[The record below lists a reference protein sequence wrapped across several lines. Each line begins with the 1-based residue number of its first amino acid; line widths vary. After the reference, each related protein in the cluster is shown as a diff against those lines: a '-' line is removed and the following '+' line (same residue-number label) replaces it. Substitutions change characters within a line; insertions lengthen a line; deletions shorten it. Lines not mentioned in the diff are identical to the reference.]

1 MSILNLEF
9 NAGSGGRAPRNKR
22 AVKVWVGI
30 GLVAAVLGVGSTL
43 ASTITLNNGGATEF
57 GQGISTTIYCGGAQ
71 QTVHVTPVSVF
82 DNSDPIPAQAFY
94 VGQIKVTGI
103 PSACAGVDFAVSI
116 FDNASTP
123 NALPMSAEMSTALTS
138 GVSTAGIANV
148 WFPDGCPTVANTKLL
163 CADQNPGPIP
173 ATGAM
178 VWFDTASGPIAM
190 DGGNSMHVRVTPDHS
205 VPNAGSFT
213 LTLPYPWLI
222 KASDVSK
229 IVIETK
235 EDVNGY
241 NIWANSPVPGP
252 DPLTH

>member
-30 GLVAAVLGVGSTL
+30 GLVAAVLGVGSTF

-82 DNSDPIPAQAFY
+82 DNNDPVPAQAFY
-94 VGQIKVTGI
+94 VGQLKVTGI

-116 FDNASTP
+116 FDNGTTP
-123 NALPMSAEMSTALTS
+123 IALPMDADMSTALAS

-148 WFPDGCPTVANTKLL
+148 WFPDGCPTVADTKLL
-163 CADQNPGPIP
+163 CTDPNAGPNQ

-178 VWFDTASGPIAM
+178 VWFDTAAGPIAM
-190 DGGNSMHVRVTPDHS
+190 DGADSTNVWVTPDHS
-205 VPNAGSFT
+205 VPDAGSFT
-213 LTLPYPWLI
+213 LTLPGPWLI

-241 NIWANSPVPGP
+241 SIWANSLGQ
-252 DPLTH
+252 LTN

>member
-22 AVKVWVGI
+22 AVKVSIGI

-43 ASTITLNNGGATEF
+43 ASTITLNNGAATEF
-57 GQGISTTIYCGGAQ
+57 GQGISTTVYCGGSQ

-82 DNSDPIPAQAFY
+82 DNTDPVPAQAFY
-94 VGQIKVTGI
+94 VDQIKVTGI

-116 FDNASTP
+116 FDNALTP
-123 NALPMSAEMSTALTS
+123 NALPMDADMATSLAS
-138 GVSTAGIANV
+138 GVGTAGIANV
-148 WFPDGCPTVANTKLL
+148 WFPDGCPTAANTKLL
-163 CADQNPGPIP
+163 CSDPNAGAYQ

-178 VWFDTASGPIAM
+178 VWFDTAAGPIPM
-190 DGGNSMHVRVTPDHS
+190 DGTDSTNVWVTPDHS
-205 VPNAGSFT
+205 VPDAGSFT
-213 LTLPYPWLI
+213 LTLPSPWLI

-229 IVIETK
+229 IIIETK

-241 NIWANSPVPGP
+241 NLWGNGAGSGV
-252 DPLTH
+252 LTN

>member
-82 DNSDPIPAQAFY
+82 DNTDPLPAQAFY
-94 VGQIKVTGI
+94 VGQLKVTGI

-116 FDNASTP
+116 FDNGLTP
-123 NALPMSAEMSTALTS
+123 NALPMDADMSTALTS

-148 WFPDGCPTVANTKLL
+148 WFPDGCPTVADTKLL
-163 CADQNPGPIP
+163 CTDPNAGPNQ

-178 VWFDTASGPIAM
+178 VWFDTAAGPIAM
-190 DGGNSMHVRVTPDHS
+190 NGADSTNVWVTPDHS
-205 VPNAGSFT
+205 VPDAGSFT
-213 LTLPYPWLI
+213 LTLPGPLLI
-222 KASDVSK
+222 RASDVSK

-241 NIWANSPVPGP
+241 SIWANSLGQ
-252 DPLTH
+252 LTN

>member
-9 NAGSGGRAPRNKR
+9 SAGGGGRAPRNKR

-82 DNSDPIPAQAFY
+82 DNTDPVPAQAFY
-94 VGQIKVTGI
+94 VGQLKVTGI

-116 FDNASTP
+116 FDNGLTP
-123 NALPMSAEMSTALTS
+123 NALPMDADMSTALTS

-148 WFPDGCPTVANTKLL
+148 WFPDGCPTVADTKLL
-163 CADQNPGPIP
+163 CTDPNAGPNQ

-178 VWFDTASGPIAM
+178 VWFDTAAGPIAM
-190 DGGNSMHVRVTPDHS
+190 NGADSTNVWVTPDHS
-205 VPNAGSFT
+205 VPDAGSFT
-213 LTLPYPWLI
+213 LTLPGPWLI
-222 KASDVSK
+222 LASDVSK

-241 NIWANSPVPGP
+241 SIWANSLGQ
-252 DPLTH
+252 LTN

>member
-1 MSILNLEF
+1 M
-9 NAGSGGRAPRNKR
+9 
-22 AVKVWVGI
+22 
-30 GLVAAVLGVGSTL
+30 
-43 ASTITLNNGGATEF
+43 NNGGATEF

-82 DNSDPIPAQAFY
+82 DNNDPVPAQAFY
-94 VGQIKVTGI
+94 VGQLKVTGI

-116 FDNASTP
+116 FDNGTTP
-123 NALPMSAEMSTALTS
+123 NALPMDADMSTALAS

-148 WFPDGCPTVANTKLL
+148 WFPDGCPTVADTKLL
-163 CADQNPGPIP
+163 CTDPNAGPNQ

-178 VWFDTASGPIAM
+178 VWFDTAAGPIAM
-190 DGGNSMHVRVTPDHS
+190 DGADSTNVWVTPDHS
-205 VPNAGSFT
+205 VPDAGSFT
-213 LTLPYPWLI
+213 LTLPGPWLI

-241 NIWANSPVPGP
+241 SIWANSLGQ
-252 DPLTH
+252 LTN

>member
-82 DNSDPIPAQAFY
+82 DNADPVPAQAFY
-94 VGQIKVTGI
+94 VGQLKVTGI

-116 FDNASTP
+116 FDNGTTP
-123 NALPMSAEMSTALTS
+123 NALPMDIDMSTALTS

-148 WFPDGCPTVANTKLL
+148 WFPDGCPTVADTKLL
-163 CADQNPGPIP
+163 CTDPNAGPNQ

-178 VWFDTASGPIAM
+178 VWFDTAAGPIAM
-190 DGGNSMHVRVTPDHS
+190 NGADSTNVWVTPDHS
-205 VPNAGSFT
+205 VPDAGSFT
-213 LTLPYPWLI
+213 LTLPGPWLI

-241 NIWANSPVPGP
+241 SIWANSLGQ
-252 DPLTH
+252 LTN

>member
-9 NAGSGGRAPRNKR
+9 NAGSGDRAPRNKR

-30 GLVAAVLGVGSTL
+30 GLVAAVLGVGSTF

-82 DNSDPIPAQAFY
+82 DNTDPVPAQAFY
-94 VGQIKVTGI
+94 VSQLKVTGI

-116 FDNASTP
+116 FDNALTP
-123 NALPMSAEMSTALTS
+123 NALPMDADMSTALTS

-148 WFPDGCPTVANTKLL
+148 WFPDGCPTVADTKLL
-163 CADQNPGPIP
+163 CTDPNAGPNQ

-178 VWFDTASGPIAM
+178 VWFDTAAGPIAM
-190 DGGNSMHVRVTPDHS
+190 NGADSTNVWVTPDHS

-213 LTLPYPWLI
+213 LTLPSPWLI

-241 NIWANSPVPGP
+241 NIWANSLGQ
-252 DPLTH
+252 LTN

>member
-9 NAGSGGRAPRNKR
+9 SAGGGGRAPRNKR

-57 GQGISTTIYCGGAQ
+57 GQGVSTTIYCGGAQ

-82 DNSDPIPAQAFY
+82 DNTDPVPAQAFY
-94 VGQIKVTGI
+94 VGQLKVTGI

-116 FDNASTP
+116 FDNVLTP
-123 NALPMSAEMSTALTS
+123 NALPMDADMSTALTS

-148 WFPDGCPTVANTKLL
+148 WFPDGCPTVADTKLL
-163 CADQNPGPIP
+163 CTDPNAGPNQ

-178 VWFDTASGPIAM
+178 VWFDTAAGPIAM
-190 DGGNSMHVRVTPDHS
+190 NGADSTNVWVTPDHS
-205 VPNAGSFT
+205 VPDAGSFT
-213 LTLPYPWLI
+213 LTLPGPWLV

-241 NIWANSPVPGP
+241 SIWANSLGQ
-252 DPLTH
+252 LTN